1 MEYKYKG
8 QEMIQNWNNKD
19 YRFKDK
25 IIPIKFL
32 FKRGPMENK
41 KQRKG
46 KQNWFRIRITQ
57 WCHVSSLCWFA
68 LYIWNQQREIS
79 DG

>member
-1 MEYKYKG
+1 MMEYKYKG

-46 KQNWFRIRITQ
+46 KQN
-57 WCHVSSLCWFA
+57 
-68 LYIWNQQREIS
+68 
-79 DG
+79 

>member
-8 QEMIQNWNNKD
+8 QKMIQNWNNKD

-32 FKRGPMENK
+32 LKRGPMENK
-41 KQRKG
+41 RK
-46 KQNWFRIRITQ
+46 K
-57 WCHVSSLCWFA
+57 
-68 LYIWNQQREIS
+68 REAKLF
-79 DG
+79 